1 MYGELYSIAKEAI
14 PSITKRMFIHFFN
27 QAVEDITGSVRIYVK
42 EETLSGEALR
52 TIPAR
57 AARIERIVTKPQ
69 AFWRISNNRL
79 EILDQD
85 GFEVTN
91 AEATVT
97 YWERVSSVMLPVE
110 DIVSTL
116 PENAVTEILHDR
128 ASRPPYFHIADDL
141 YADATVSTKSDIYNV
156 ADNTIIHP
164 TGTRIVLKIGEKLPQ
179 GSYNVDLFL
188 ESEIK
193 TRVGID
199 PKRTYFLNDA
209 LGFEGIEGNTWDETV
224 IDLFDDVAMCATF
237 LAAASSAA
245 IIPDAVGAQEPLA
258 KIAAEYT
265 LRLRRKYMGSKTYE
279 TIRQVSL

>member
-14 PSITKRMFIHFFN
+14 PTITKRMFIHFFN
-27 QAVEDITGSVRIYVK
+27 QAVEDVTGSVRIYVK

-52 TIPAR
+52 TIPER
-57 AARIERIVTKPQ
+57 AVRIERIVTNPQ
-69 AFWRISNNRL
+69 ALWRISNNRL

-85 GFEVTN
+85 GLEVPN

-97 YWERVSSVMLPVE
+97 YWERVSSVMLPVG

-116 PENAVTEILHDR
+116 PEGAITEIFHEKTSP
-128 ASRPPYFHIADDL
+128 AYFYVTDTL
-141 YADATVSTKSDIYNV
+141 YADATVLTKGNIYS
-156 ADNTIIHP
+156 AIDQKIIHP
-164 TGTRIVLKIGEKLPQ
+164 IGTRIVIKIKDSLYKP
-179 GSYNVDLFL
+179 YKVDLFL

-193 TRVGID
+193 TRIGID
-199 PKRTYFLNDA
+199 PERTYFLNDVIA
-209 LGFEGIEGNTWDETV
+209 FEGIEGNTWDETV

-245 IIPDAVGAQEPLA
+245 IIPDAAGAQEPLA
-258 KIAAEYT
+258 KIAAEYS

-279 TIRQVSL
+279 TIRQVSF

>member
-1 MYGELYSIAKEAI
+1 MMYGELYSIAKEAI
-14 PSITKRMFIHFFN
+14 PTITKRMFIHFFN
-27 QAVEDITGSVRIYVK
+27 QAVEDVTGSVRIYVK
-42 EETLSGEALR
+42 EETLSGEALL

-85 GFEVTN
+85 GLEVTN

-97 YWERVSSVMLPVE
+97 YWERVSNAMLPVE
-110 DIVSTL
+110 GIVSTL
-116 PENAVTEILHDR
+116 PEDAITEIFHER
-128 ASRPPYFHIADDL
+128 RSPAYFYVTDTL
-141 YADATVSTKSDIYNV
+141 YADATVLTKSNIYNV
-156 ADNTIIHP
+156 ANNAIIHP

-179 GSYNVDLFL
+179 GYYKVDLFL

-199 PKRTYFLNDA
+199 PERTYFLNDVIA
-209 LGFEGIEGNTWDETV
+209 FEGIEGNTWDETV

-279 TIRQVSL
+279 TIRQVSF